1 MSSHVNVFHYKKEKE
16 EEEEETA
23 LLVENRI

>member
-16 EEEEETA
+16 EEEETA